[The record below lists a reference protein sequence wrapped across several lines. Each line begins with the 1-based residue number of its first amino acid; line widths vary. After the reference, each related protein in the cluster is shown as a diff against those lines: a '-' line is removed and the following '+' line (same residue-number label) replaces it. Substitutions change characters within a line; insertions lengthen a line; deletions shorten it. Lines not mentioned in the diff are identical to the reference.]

1 MLVRSLTFLSGLRY
15 LGGRIGGRGGIGR
28 IGLVFGRDGAR
39 RQQAGEGYNGES
51 VFQGKSILEMM
62 G

>member
-1 MLVRSLTFLSGLRY
+1 MLVRGLAFLPGLRNP
-15 LGGRIGGRGGIGR
+15 GGGIGCR
-28 IGLVFGRDGAR
+28 SDIGRVALVFGRDGAR
-39 RQQAGEGYNGES
+39 RQQPGQGYNGES